1 MLKVQAMFW
10 VVVVVLAWAVAACA
24 VGAETTRYAWKEGLC
39 STNFNLNGNWNNAAP
54 LLSGEGEGEVVKT
67 VFFGPAP
74 TANQQQPQQQQ
85 GGWKPVNSLV
95 PQGSYAASELEFT
108 GDGVLE
114 FETGSTEIVFFDP
127 SETSG
132 NATAFVAGQT
142 ASQDCDLG
150 CHRVRGRAWWL
161 HPSTHMRI
169 RTQAHMHVHKRTQAH
184 MHVHKRTHKRTNTHT
199 HTHKHTH
206 THTHTLSLL
215 PLENRTGWLEMNR
228 RPSGPARILTC
239 GLALTIRTA

>member
-150 CHRVRGRAWWL
+150 CHRVRGRAVASPVNP
-161 HPSTHMRI
+161 HAHTHTGTYACAQAHAGTYACAQAHAQAHEHTHAH
-169 RTQAHMHVHKRTQAH
+169 TQAHA
-184 MHVHKRTHKRTNTHT
+184 HT
-199 HTHKHTH
+199 HAHS
-206 THTHTLSLL
+206 LSFT
-215 PLENRTGWLEMNR
+215 P
-228 RPSGPARILTC
+228 
-239 GLALTIRTA
+239 